1 MKPSGLISFKR
12 LMLPLATGS
21 ALLLSGCGGDD
32 GDSSNGNTDSN
43 SFSSLKINAASY
55 TDWQYVNLSSG
66 ELVTLTAEQAVTSTD
81 WHIALRRTEV
91 KINGGV
97 SGSGNGKGALAA
109 TPDGFYDAEGN
120 AVASVFTNADADI
133 QAQALSAE
141 YNLADLTFKADSY
154 VPAIQDWYIYNPA
167 NHQISANSANGWLLR
182 HADGTTYSK
191 FVLDAVSYSEITVR
205 YETQATDT
213 TQFAGGEKTLT
224 ATVADGATELCMDF
238 DAQAAADCSSAN
250 WDLRYEINLAARAI
264 NLWSNGGVY
273 GDGNGAAFG
282 AIAAAEL
289 AAYTSATMV
298 DSTSIAAHYS
308 ADSASSI
315 FSESSWYAYN
325 LSGAHKLWPNFRT
338 YIVDAD
344 SNTENSEKFAVQI
357 SNYYSLGGSGSPE
370 IRFKKI
376 TQ

>member
-1 MKPSGLISFKR
+1 MKSSGLISFKR

-32 GDSSNGNTDSN
+32 NDSSNDTADNEK
-43 SFSSLKINAASY
+43 FSSLKINAASY

-66 ELVTLTAEQAVTSTD
+66 ELVTLTTEQAATSTD

-97 SGSGNGKGALAA
+97 SGNGNGKGALAA

-141 YNLADLTFKADSY
+141 YNLADLTFKADRY
-154 VPAIQDWYIYNPA
+154 VPAIQDWYIYDRTT
-167 NHQISANSANGWLLR
+167 HQISANSANGWLLR

-224 ATVADGATELCMDF
+224 AAVADGSTELCLDF
-238 DAQAAADCSSAN
+238 DAQAAADCGGAD
-250 WDLRYEINLAARAI
+250 WDLRYEINLSARAI

-289 AAYTSATMV
+289 AGYTSATMV

-315 FSESSWYAYN
+315 FSDSSWYAYN

-344 SNTENSEKFAVQI
+344 SNTENSDKFAVQI

>member
-1 MKPSGLISFKR
+1 MKPSELISFKR
-12 LMLPLATGS
+12 FMLPLATGS

-55 TDWQYVNLSSG
+55 TDWQYVNLSRG
-66 ELVTLTAEQAVTSTD
+66 ELVNLTAEQAGNSTD

-109 TPDGFYDAEGN
+109 TPDGFYDMEGN

-167 NHQISANSANGWLLR
+167 SHQISANSANGWLLR

-191 FVLDAVSYSEITVR
+191 FVLDAVSYSEIIVR

-213 TQFAGGEKTLT
+213 TQFAGSEKTLT
-224 ATVADGATELCMDF
+224 AAVADDSTELCLDF
-238 DAQAAADCSSAN
+238 DAQATVDCSSAD
-250 WDLRYEINLAARAI
+250 WDLRYEINLDVRAI

-273 GDGNGAAFG
+273 GDGNGAVFG
-282 AIAAAEL
+282 AIAVAEL
-289 AAYTSATMV
+289 ADYTSATMV
-298 DSTSIAAHYS
+298 NSTSIAAHYR

-315 FSESSWYAYN
+315 FSDSSWYAYN